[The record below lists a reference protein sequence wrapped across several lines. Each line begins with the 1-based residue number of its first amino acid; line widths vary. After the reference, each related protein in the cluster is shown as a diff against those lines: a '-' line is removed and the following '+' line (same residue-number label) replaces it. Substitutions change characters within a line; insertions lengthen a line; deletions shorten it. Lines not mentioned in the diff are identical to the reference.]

1 MNWLSKA
8 LVLGTTPSISARGAF
23 GHCEG
28 EDRVITLTETSPKPY
43 FSFAVPDYVVL
54 WTRTHYR
61 DALPQDN
68 VIASQLT
75 QAINME
81 AKYNIIETKMEG
93 EVYTAITDKQW
104 SMENECNY
112 YLVDFRE
119 LDARYRCDMTL
130 FKSEPIPATILQA
143 KVQALSK
150 YHIPSGYIRYRDFR
164 TEYLLVKAQ
173 ETLQV
178 TKVTG
183 EEIKID
189 LEPKS
194 VEIYD
199 EGELP
204 VSSTEI
210 KALITAIS

>member
-1 MNWLSKA
+1 M
-8 LVLGTTPSISARGAF
+8 LGTTPSISARGAF

-28 EDRVITLTETSPKPY
+28 ENRIITLTETSPKPY
-43 FSFAVPDYVVL
+43 FSYAVPDYVVM
-54 WTRTHYR
+54 WTRTHYV
-61 DALPQDN
+61 DALRQDN
-68 VIASQLT
+68 TVASQLK
-75 QAINME
+75 QAINMQAKFSVIE
-81 AKYNIIETKMEG
+81 AKIEG

-104 SMENECNY
+104 SMENESNY
-112 YLVDFRE
+112 YLIDFRE

-130 FKSEPIPATILQA
+130 FKSEPISDTLLPA
-143 KVQALSK
+143 KVQALRK
-150 YHIPSGYIRYRDFR
+150 YHIPSGYVRYRDFR
-164 TEYLLVKAQ
+164 TGYLLVKAL
-173 ETLQV
+173 ENLQA